1 VILNFLSSINFKI
14 LLQVYI
20 KNNLIFS
27 IIYNI
32 VNEFGDKVDNKFMIK
47 VDDKIDNKM
56 GDNIKHKKEDD
67 SVDKVV
73 FVLENNAG
81 GLTITDIVDK
91 INLSRSVVRIALAN
105 LEGGDRVSIRKVG
118 MAKVYLINGG
128 IE

>member
-1 VILNFLSSINFKI
+1 
-14 LLQVYI
+14 
-20 KNNLIFS
+20 
-27 IIYNI
+27 
-32 VNEFGDKVDNKFMIK
+32 MIK